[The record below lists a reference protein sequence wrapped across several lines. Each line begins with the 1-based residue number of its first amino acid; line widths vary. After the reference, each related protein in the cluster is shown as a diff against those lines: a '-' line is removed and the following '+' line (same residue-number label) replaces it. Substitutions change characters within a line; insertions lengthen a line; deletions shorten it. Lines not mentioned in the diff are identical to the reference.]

1 MRPCSPCTSSRR
13 LGPFSGRPSVIEPV
27 LTGERTWPD
36 IPRETYWFMRHLAC
50 YRWAAYQLGSDKLGA
65 DQLGADPAGATAGK
79 TTQIPRYPGETR
91 QIPRYP
97 GETRQIPRYAVLDAG
112 SGEGYGAAEI
122 SRLSSTRIA
131 APRVTAVEL
140 DAATA
145 GHARNHY
152 PGVDHVRANLIALP
166 FADGSFH
173 SAVSLQVIEHI
184 WDPVTYLREL
194 DRCTSG
200 PIVISTP
207 NRPVHSPHVARGERP
222 ANPFH
227 VREYDAEELRESL
240 LAVNSQRTPLLFG
253 LHHGPRIAAWEHA
266 HGALPDAL
274 LAEEPAAAAF
284 AHGIDGDDFVI
295 APLQA
300 DDDPRVHDL
309 VALW

>member
-79 TTQIPRYPGETR
+79 TTQIPR
-91 QIPRYP
+91 IP